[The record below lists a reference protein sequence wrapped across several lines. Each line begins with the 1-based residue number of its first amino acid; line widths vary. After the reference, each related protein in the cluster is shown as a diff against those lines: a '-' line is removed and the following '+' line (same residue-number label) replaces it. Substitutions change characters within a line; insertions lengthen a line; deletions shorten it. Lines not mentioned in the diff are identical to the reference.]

1 MRITIRRITMT
12 QIDIDFGLNTGYS
25 TALILFRKVSA
36 LSLVAKMGIVILAM
50 YLAGFLLT
58 QAGALL
64 TALTPVAAIGLG
76 IFCTITGLIWA
87 FRWLQARMDELVEWW
102 IHLWE
107 RAPSFAIVPV
117 RPTRL
122 NEKHRFLV

>member
-12 QIDIDFGLNTGYS
+12 QIDIDFGLNTVHS
-25 TALILFRKVSA
+25 TALILFRRVSA

-64 TALTPVAAIGLG
+64 TALAPVAAIGLG
-76 IFCTITGLIWA
+76 IFCTITVLICCA
-87 FRWLQARMDELVEWW
+87 GVAPLPRPP
-102 IHLWE
+102 LW
-107 RAPSFAIVPV
+107 
-117 RPTRL
+117 
-122 NEKHRFLV
+122 